1 MYMYWYMFE
10 TLYMYTVLQI
20 IFFGCKF
27 TINIQFIDKVWMFIC
42 NNWQLAVQIIM
53 IVCCCWFVQSR
64 KITWTASQNI
74 LISYMVI
81 IFHGHIKA
89 VLEYEIFLLLLRHY
103 VLSSQITWALTCMY
117 AGNVQFMIDFYL
129 VGDVLF
135 TGKHVISTYE
145 QLHQRIS

>member
-1 MYMYWYMFE
+1 MYWYMFE

-53 IVCCCWFVQSR
+53 IVCCCRFVQSR
-64 KITWTASQNI
+64 KMTWTASQNI

-89 VLEYEIFLLLLRHY
+89 VLEYEIF
-103 VLSSQITWALTCMY
+103 
-117 AGNVQFMIDFYL
+117 
-129 VGDVLF
+129 F
-135 TGKHVISTYE
+135 TIIKTLCSVKPKYMSFDMHVC
-145 QLHQRIS
+145 R